1 VARALTASEPR
12 ANWKNAHDLWL
23 EVFVVFNFFC
33 LTGDILLA
41 HASNSFRN
49 RWEYLPAWFS
59 PAAAA
64 LLALGLV
71 ARVAASRATLWSR
84 LGTGVAWSAIAVG
97 AAGVLFHLDSR
108 FFYEHTI
115 RSLTYAAP
123 FAAPLAYMGLGCL
136 LLMNRNVSRK
146 SGDWAKWVLFF
157 ATGGFAGNFLLSLTD
172 HATNGFFR
180 WSEWIPV
187 ISSALAVGFFLI
199 YFLHEPP
206 RSYAKWCLAILVLQV
221 IVGGAGFI
229 LHALA
234 DWHGPSHR
242 LFSNIISGAPLF
254 APLLL
259 PNLAI
264 LGFLGLVAYEESN
277 RPTESAT

>member
-1 VARALTASEPR
+1 MASALTASEPR

-23 EVFVVFNFFC
+23 EVFVVFNFLC

-49 RWEYLPAWFS
+49 RWEYLPVWFS

-71 ARVAASRATLWSR
+71 ARLSASRFALWSR
-84 LGTGVAWSAIAVG
+84 LGAGVAWSAIAVG
-97 AAGVLFHLDSR
+97 AAGVVFHLDSR
-108 FFYEHTI
+108 FFYEHTL

-157 ATGGFAGNFLLSLTD
+157 ATGGFAGNFVLSLTD

-199 YFLHEPP
+199 YFLYQPP
-206 RSYAKWCLAILVLQV
+206 RSYATWCLAILVLQV

-234 DWHGPSHR
+234 DLHGPSHR

-264 LGFLGLVAYEESN
+264 LGFLGLFAHQRTS
-277 RPTESAT
+277 SAA